1 MKRETRIGLG
11 VGLLF
16 ILGFGLILSE
26 MANKTDPPAEAAPS
40 NDTSENVASSRH
52 VRQVDRPRGRI
63 GGAIPPTQTRRD
75 AVTQNNRPQQL
86 RQQRDRSAEGANVIL
101 TATAS
106 RGEQERAR
114 QADREARQARYREMD
129 AQQLQAYVQRSA
141 TPARPPRP
149 ATQTYVV
156 QSGDTLTGIARR
168 FMGDGSW
175 PTVEKLYQMNRNV
188 LSDPDMLSV
197 GMRLT
202 VPQPVRNN

>member
-26 MANKTDPPAEAAPS
+26 MANKTDPPTEPTAS
-40 NDTSENVASSRH
+40 NDTSENVANSRH
-52 VRQVDRPRGRI
+52 VRQIDRPRGRI
-63 GGAIPPTQTRRD
+63 GGAIPPAQRRQA
-75 AVTQNNRPQQL
+75 AVAQNNWPQL

-106 RGEQERAR
+106 RLEQERAR
-114 QADREARQARYREMD
+114 QADRERQARYREMN

-141 TPARPPRP
+141 TPPAPPSP

-156 QSGDTLTGIARR
+156 QSGDTLTSIARR

-188 LSDPDMLSV
+188 LSNPDMLSV
-197 GMRLT
+197 GMTLT
-202 VPQPVRNN
+202 VPTSR